1 MALGEIF
8 LAGYSG
14 KSRSGSQSQQAIWF
28 ILSARGAS
36 HLARLGLPAVSREQN
51 FPKSHIINPF
61 LSGIDNSHNLIQMF
75 LRNLVFQ
82 NALKTRHIVVNIVVN
97 FEATYCRKFSI
108 EERILS
114 GKSQRK
120 IMVFETLYYL
130 GNSCFS
136 HESDLPLLNLPPNEC
151 CVVTRLCGQLV
162 IHKQML

>member
-1 MALGEIF
+1 M
-8 LAGYSG
+8 
-14 KSRSGSQSQQAIWF
+14 
-28 ILSARGAS
+28 
-36 HLARLGLPAVSREQN
+36 
-51 FPKSHIINPF
+51 IIDQYIPF

-82 NALKTRHIVVNIVVN
+82 NAIKTRHIVVNIVVN

-120 IMVFETLYYL
+120 IMIFETLYYL

-151 CVVTRLCGQLV
+151 CVVNRLCGQLV
-162 IHKQML
+162 LIHKQMLYTFFPSGLDRHGGTL